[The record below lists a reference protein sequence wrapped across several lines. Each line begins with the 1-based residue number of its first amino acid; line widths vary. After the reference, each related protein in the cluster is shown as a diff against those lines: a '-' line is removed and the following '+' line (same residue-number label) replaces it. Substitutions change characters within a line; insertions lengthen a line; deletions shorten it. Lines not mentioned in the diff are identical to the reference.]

1 MSKERKIFN
10 YKINKMKNM
19 NIKNIEYFRK
29 NINKL
34 KLKK

>member
-10 YKINKMKNM
+10 YKITKMKNM